1 MTAPFTPKG
10 DLPEWR
16 LIYELLLD
24 GAEYDDV
31 ITYDDLDQAL
41 GRDFR
46 ARRGPLYR
54 ARVELGVQRHRWL
67 EAVPNRGYRV
77 IQAREHLRVVHGHKQ
92 RARGQYRRMLTV
104 SAATDLSQLTAKE
117 LEAFDAQA
125 RINAT
130 LVAFAFSHEQRLGR
144 IEEILRKNGMC

>member
-1 MTAPFTPKG
+1 MTAPFVPKG

-16 LIYELLLD
+16 LIYDLLLD
-24 GAEYDDV
+24 GAEYNDL
-31 ITYDDLDQAL
+31 ITYGDLDQAL

-46 ARRGPLYR
+46 SRRGPLYR
-54 ARVELGVQRHRWL
+54 ARIELGAQRHRWL

-77 IQAREHLRVVHGHKQ
+77 IEAREHLRVVHDHKQ
-92 RARGQYRRMLTV
+92 RARTQYRRMLTV
-104 SAATDLSQLTAKE
+104 SSATDLSRLTPEE

-130 LVAFAFSHEQRLGR
+130 LVAIVSSHEQRLGR
-144 IEEILRKNGMC
+144 IEDTLRKNGML